1 MFLRGFFR
9 EEEPRYC
16 VDVDLQSQ
24 ASQLSEVRN
33 LQPLLEPENQI
44 RAHSNRHFWTRH
56 HL

>member
-1 MFLRGFFR
+1 
-9 EEEPRYC
+9 
-16 VDVDLQSQ
+16 VDLQSQ